1 MALSVDIRVS
11 AKTAA
16 VPPNGWSCVGV
27 ELFWGRLS
35 GGLISEKKSDVQTNE
50 VDIPTQLVAPAESAK
65 IESGKR
71 TFDSQMGQDR
81 DPSVSMSAMTAG
93 VFFVGQLFIV
103 IPAAVMWNL

>member
-16 VPPNGWSCVGV
+16 VPPNWWLGLGV

-65 IESGKR
+65 IESAKR

-81 DPSVSMSAMTAG
+81 DPGVSMSAMTAG
-93 VFFVGQLFIV
+93 VLFVGQLFIA